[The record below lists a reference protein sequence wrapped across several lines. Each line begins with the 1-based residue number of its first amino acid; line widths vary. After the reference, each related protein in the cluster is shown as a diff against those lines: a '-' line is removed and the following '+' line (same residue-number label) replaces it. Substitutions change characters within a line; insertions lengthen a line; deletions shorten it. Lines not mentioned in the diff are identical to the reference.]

1 MLKRNDFKQFRIRF
15 SFCLSM
21 IYPENRRPP
30 FRIMLYAAT
39 DPLFVGAYART
50 VAVTDRDRMLRSDR
64 DLVDDN
70 SGRTGCRQS
79 GHRGDEDAA
88 FHDESPC
95 SIPKNAWFYKQRP
108 RAGPVSGA
116 PQLKLQFNPAAV
128 AASVELTV
136 TCGDRF
142 LSPKSKIAPTRSCYP
157 TPSNSGSFGQRGPN
171 AGAGR
176 RGTRHEPRRSQFH
189 WSCLFLLPVP
199 PEDKPPERLPTVLLP
214 MQLGDIWRVQ
224 IVWPNG
230 SVHYF
235 GMFASKASADEW
247 ISAHA
252 WLTVRPKRRDDGPG

>member
-21 IYPENRRPP
+21 IYPENRRLP

-95 SIPKNAWFYKQRP
+95 LVPKKWLVLQTTAKGPPSFRRAAIERCGRASIQPARDPRKQVFVSKKQD
-108 RAGPVSGA
+108 RAGA
-116 PQLKLQFNPAAV
+116 
-128 AASVELTV
+128 E
-136 TCGDRF
+136 
-142 LSPKSKIAPTRSCYP
+142 
-157 TPSNSGSFGQRGPN
+157 
-171 AGAGR
+171 
-176 RGTRHEPRRSQFH
+176 
-189 WSCLFLLPVP
+189 LLPNPV
-199 PEDKPPERLPTVLLP
+199 
-214 MQLGDIWRVQ
+214 
-224 IVWPNG
+224 
-230 SVHYF
+230 
-235 GMFASKASADEW
+235 
-247 ISAHA
+247 
-252 WLTVRPKRRDDGPG
+252 

>member
-30 FRIMLYAAT
+30 FGIMLYAAT

-128 AASVELTV
+128 AASVELTRDLWRQV
-136 TCGDRF
+136 FVPKKQDRPHSE
-142 LSPKSKIAPTRSCYP
+142 LLPNPVELGIVRATRPERGGGAARHTTRAAPFSISLVLFVCI
-157 TPSNSGSFGQRGPN
+157 
-171 AGAGR
+171 AGAA
-176 RGTRHEPRRSQFH
+176 RG
-189 WSCLFLLPVP
+189 
-199 PEDKPPERLPTVLLP
+199 
-214 MQLGDIWRVQ
+214 
-224 IVWPNG
+224 
-230 SVHYF
+230 
-235 GMFASKASADEW
+235 
-247 ISAHA
+247 
-252 WLTVRPKRRDDGPG
+252 